1 MLIAPVRLRRFLG
14 VDPHGVLHVGAHL
27 AEEREVYR
35 RAGFGRVLWV
45 EAQSNLIPLIRESL
59 LGSDDQIFEA
69 AVWSETG
76 VEKKFQIT
84 NNSQSSSLFQLAEHL
99 TQYPDIVRSE
109 ERIVTTIRLDELI
122 PSSEDFDFVTLDIQ
136 GAELEALK
144 GLGERLAGVRWVFT
158 EVNSRMMYEGI
169 PLVEELDRYLQQFG
183 LKRVVTVWNKAGW
196 GDALYAK
203 ESPLLWKRVLVRIG
217 VAVVLVEVA
226 LVEFWEVLRKKVR
239 RMRRKVFRMIDRM
252 RGL

>member
-1 MLIAPVRLRRFLG
+1 MLIAPVRLRRLLG

-35 RAGFGRVLWV
+35 SANFGRVLWV
-45 EAQSNLIPLIRESL
+45 EAQSNLIPLILESL
-59 LGSDDQIFEA
+59 MGSDDQIFEGA
-69 AVWSETG
+69 AWSETG

-99 TQYPDIVRSE
+99 TRYPGIVQSE

-169 PLVEELDRYLQQFG
+169 PLVDELDRYLEQFG
-183 LKRVVTVWNKAGW
+183 LMRVVTVWNKAGW

-203 ESPLLWKRVLVRIG
+203 KSPFLWKRVLVRIG
-217 VAVVLVEVA
+217 ASLVLAEVA
-226 LVEFWEVLRKKVR
+226 IVDFWEAQRKRIR
-239 RMRRKVFRMIDRM
+239 RTRRKVFRLIDRM